1 MLVLGRGGAGKSVL
15 ARQLGELTGLPVT
28 ELDTLFWQ
36 PGLAAPDAAWWVA
49 RQDEL
54 VRRDAWI
61 LDGDLGP
68 YDRALDVRLRAA
80 DTIIVLNFAFLRCA
94 WRTVLRGRER
104 ADYWCWVWSYRRQ
117 SLPRIMLAIRQDA
130 PHATLYVLR
139 RPDMARRFL
148 AEVGREIDNAAAGN
162 AGDPTSSLSGKLTDW
177 LHLHQSRPE
186 HVPGCPRVTVDVRGR
201 PSVRARDGHAH
212 GSGGRARNRVRR

>member
-1 MLVLGRGGAGKSVL
+1 
-15 ARQLGELTGLPVT
+15 VT

-36 PGLAAPDAAWWVA
+36 PGLAAPDAAWWAA
-49 RQDEL
+49 RQDEP

-68 YDRALDVRLRAA
+68 YDRDLDVRLRAA
-80 DTIIVLNFAFLRCA
+80 DTIIVLNFAFLRCS

-117 SLPRIMLAIRQDA
+117 SLLRIMLAIHQDA

-162 AGDPTSSLSGKLTDW
+162 AGDPTSSLSGMLADR
-177 LHLHQSRPE
+177 LHLHQSRSE
-186 HVPGCPRVTVDVRGR
+186 RVPGCPRVIVRARGR
-201 PSVRARDGHAH
+201 PPDRARGGHVR
-212 GSGGRARNRVRR
+212 GSGGHLRHLANVLRYTAGA

>member
-36 PGLAAPDAAWWVA
+36 PGLAAPDAAWWA
-49 RQDEL
+49 ACQGEL

-80 DTIIVLNFAFLRCA
+80 DTIIVLNFTFLRCA

-104 ADYWCWVWSYRRQ
+104 ADYWRWVWSYRRH
-117 SLPRIMLAIRQDA
+117 SLPRIMEAIHQDA
-130 PHATLYVLR
+130 PRAALYVLR

-148 AEVGREIDNAAAGN
+148 AKVGREIGNTAAA
-162 AGDPTSSLSGKLTDW
+162 ATLVT
-177 LHLHQSRPE
+177 RP
-186 HVPGCPRVTVDVRGR
+186 HPYQGSCPIGFTCINPGLNPRPGIRE
-201 PSVRARDGHAH
+201 
-212 GSGGRARNRVRR
+212 